1 MRIDKTIHAPG
12 TVLLIEMGG
21 TIHEAVIVGWSPMG
35 QAVKMMLGQNQVW
48 LHASKSHI
56 IEFLK
61 IMGWDEFEKML
72 KEMERENAEKAQ
84 EAEFQREHEIEKIHR
99 EVMNP
104 KEYEAPA
111 HAE

>member
-1 MRIDKTIHAPG
+1 MRLQKESHAPG

-72 KEMERENAEKAQ
+72 KEMEKANAEKAQ
-84 EAEFQREHEIEKIHR
+84 EAQTQPESL
-99 EVMNP
+99 NP
-104 KEYEAPA
+104 NKYEAPA